1 MKYFL
6 LTFLLALSVNA
17 AGKKVATTAKTKASV
32 SAAAEVKAE
41 AAKGESV
48 VFKAT
53 DGRTEFLA
61 IGKPSMIKINGEAQ
75 GPEGTL
81 TASKNSLSG
90 TVKVDLNQLTTKID
104 LRDDHMKNKYL
115 EVSKFPE
122 ATLEFVNLQLPTDF
136 ATLSDKETE
145 VPFTG
150 KFTMHGKTSDV
161 TGTAK
166 VARIATHVSGNA
178 QFVFKITNHLD
189 TLPSWLGVKVAED
202 VTVKVQLKGLVQ

>member
-1 MKYFL
+1 MKAFL
-6 LTFLLALSVNA
+6 LTLLIAVSVNA
-17 AGKKVATTAKTKASV
+17 AGKKAATTTKTKVPV
-32 SAAAEVKAE
+32 SATQAAEPV
-41 AAKGESV
+41 KGEAV
-48 VFKAT
+48 VFSAT
-53 DGRTEFLA
+53 EGRTEFFA
-61 IGKPSMIKINGEAQ
+61 VGKPAMIKINGEAN

-81 TASKNSLSG
+81 TANKNTLTG
-90 TVKVDLNQLTTKID
+90 MVKVDLNNLTTKID

-115 EVSKFPE
+115 EVSKYPE
-122 ATLEFVNLQLPTDF
+122 ATLEIVNLQLPTDF

-166 VARIATHVSGNA
+166 VARIAKHVAGRA
-178 QFVFKITNHLD
+178 EFVFKITNHLD